1 MKNQDHREMS
11 LHRRGLLGGMAAL
24 GLAGA
29 APAWAQQPAYPN
41 RPVTIIVPFAP
52 GGSTD
57 FVARLL
63 AQSLS
68 ASLGASFVVENR
80 AGGSGTV
87 GHGAVARARPD
98 GYTLDVAPTGTF
110 AVAPFLFSPL
120 PYDNTRAFAPI
131 SLLASNAMFVCVHP
145 ASGINSF
152 ADLIAMAKAQPGK
165 LSYASPGA
173 GTVGQ
178 LAPELMLDMS
188 GTDMLHVSYRSGG
201 LALQAILAKETTT
214 GFVDTVTA
222 IPFLQSGELRAL
234 AVTGHRRDAKMPNV
248 PTLAESGLAGYH
260 ATNDFGFFAPAGT
273 PEPII
278 QRLAA
283 AAGEALRNPEFKAR
297 LDAASIDVIAG
308 SAEAFPPYLVAEG
321 NRWGDLIR
329 RRNIKAE

>member
-1 MKNQDHREMS
+1 MNDGTR
-11 LHRRGLLGGMAAL
+11 LTRRTLLGSAVAL
-24 GLAGA
+24 AA
-29 APAWAQQPAYPN
+29 APALAQQAPYPN

-63 AQSLS
+63 GQYLT

-87 GHGAVARARPD
+87 GHGALARAKPD

-120 PYDNTRAFAPI
+120 PYDNARAFAPI

-145 ASGINSF
+145 ASNINTY
-152 ADLIAMAKAQPGK
+152 AELIAAAKAQPGK
-165 LSYASPGA
+165 LSYASPGS

-201 LALQAILAKETTT
+201 LALQAILAKETTM

-222 IPFLQSGELRAL
+222 IPYIQSGELRAL
-234 AVTGHRRDAKMPNV
+234 AVTGRARDPKAPNV

-273 PEPII
+273 PEPIL
-278 QRLAA
+278 QRLSAA
-283 AAGEALRNPEFKAR
+283 ARDVLNNPEVKAK
-297 LDAASIDVIAG
+297 LDAASIDVIGG
-308 SAEAFPPYLVAEG
+308 SAEAFPPYLAEEG
-321 NRWGDLIR
+321 RRWGDLIR
-329 RRNIKAE
+329 RRGIKAE

>member
-1 MKNQDHREMS
+1 MTDQKDRS
-11 LHRRGLLGGMAAL
+11 VALGRRGLLGGAAAL

-29 APAWAQQPAYPN
+29 MPAVAQEAAYPT
-41 RPVTIIVPFAP
+41 RAVTVIVPFAP

-63 AQSLS
+63 AQYLS
-68 ASLGASFVVENR
+68 TSLGGSFVVENR

-87 GHGAVARARPD
+87 GHGALARARPD

-120 PYDNTRAFAPI
+120 PYDNDRAFAPI

-145 ASGINSF
+145 SSGMNTF
-152 ADLIAMAKAQPGK
+152 ADLVAAAKAQPGK
-165 LSYASPGA
+165 LSYASPGS

-178 LAPELMLDMS
+178 LAPELMLDMA
-188 GTDMLHVSYRSGG
+188 GIDMLHVSYRGG
-201 LALQAILAKETTT
+201 GPALQALLAKETTM

-222 IPFLQSGELRAL
+222 LPYLQSGELRAL
-234 AVTGHRRDAKMPNV
+234 AVTGKQRDPKAPNV

-273 PEPII
+273 PQPII

-283 AAGEALRNPEFKAR
+283 AAREALNNPEVKAK
-297 LDAASIDVIAG
+297 LDAASIDVIGG
-308 SAEAFPPYLVAEG
+308 SSEAFPPYLAEEG
-321 NRWGDLIR
+321 KRWGSLIQ

>member
-1 MKNQDHREMS
+1 MNDGTR
-11 LHRRGLLGGMAAL
+11 LTRRTLLGGAVAL
-24 GLAGA
+24 AA
-29 APAWAQQPAYPN
+29 APALAQQAPYPN

-63 AQSLS
+63 GQYLT

-87 GHGAVARARPD
+87 GHGALARAKPD

-120 PYDNTRAFAPI
+120 PYDNARAFAPI

-145 ASGINSF
+145 ASSITTY
-152 ADLIAMAKAQPGK
+152 AELIAATKAQPGK
-165 LSYASPGA
+165 LSYASPGS

-201 LALQAILAKETTT
+201 LALQAILAKETTM

-222 IPFLQSGELRAL
+222 IPYIQSGELRAL
-234 AVTGHRRDAKMPNV
+234 AVTGRARDPKAPNV
-248 PTLAESGLAGYH
+248 PTLAESGLGGYH

-273 PEPII
+273 PEPIL
-278 QRLAA
+278 QRLSAA
-283 AAGEALRNPEFKAR
+283 ARDVLNNPEVKAK
-297 LDAASIDVIAG
+297 LDAASIDVIGG
-308 SAEAFPPYLVAEG
+308 SAEAFPPYLAEEG
-321 NRWGDLIR
+321 RRWGDLIR
-329 RRNIKAE
+329 RRGIKAE